1 MALVIPGR
9 AQREP
14 GIQVFSTRPLLDSG
28 FRLRRPRNAFVNI
41 ADADVGTAQTRLCPP
56 YEILLPHT
64 PGSIPVLRMTGAA
77 SGAVR
82 KRSSARP
89 ASAAVAPLCTPA
101 ENTVTSWMSAGSAP
115 R

>member
-1 MALVIPGR
+1 MIGRGTVGWAKPTGSALGR
-9 AQREP
+9 P
-14 GIQVFSTRPLLDSG
+14 DD
-28 FRLRRPRNAFVNI
+28 RLRVPTRAFVST
-41 ADADVGTAQTRLCPP
+41 ADADVGTAQVRLCPP
-56 YEILLPHT
+56 YEILLCHT